1 MSEPNT
7 DQTTYWNQTAGR
19 TWAEAQEPLDRQLA
33 PLGRAAMNAL
43 TAMPGERILDI
54 GCGSGQTSLEIVG
67 VGELGG
73 EVIGIDLSAPL
84 FSVAQ
89 RRKSRPKGLCF
100 AQGVRK
106 VLSIGPPQFESA
118 FLRLC

>member
-54 GCGSGQTSLEIVG
+54 GCGSGQTSLELFGAV
-67 VGELGG
+67 EPGG
-73 EVIGIDLSAPL
+73 EGLVIDLSADRTGVVSGK
-84 FSVAQ
+84 SVPVVFGFGG
-89 RRKSRPKGLCF
+89 RRTIKKKRVIERSKTR
-100 AQGVRK
+100 
-106 VLSIGPPQFESA
+106 
-118 FLRLC
+118 